1 MRMFRNSKIKVKV
14 FVMIGVIMSFI
25 ILLSFGSFYYT
36 YFIYDQQLYDKSSRL
51 LNLSLT
57 TVDAELQRLES
68 LSFNI
73 MSDDQIQQSLKE
85 LAGNPSDY
93 TAYTTRSVLGKR
105 IWSITSAMDRYVQ
118 SVHLIDPQG
127 KSNEYGEGLPTPVQ
141 KFNQLIHDAKLG
153 EGAIRWVNPEES
165 DPTLILVREIRSYE
179 PLTLKPLGFLIIR
192 INIKKLVEDY
202 AATVAE
208 NSDIIIMSE
217 QSMVY
222 PYQELSNQTGQAL
235 RILSSQNGYS
245 IGEINGE
252 ASFVSQILSPYT
264 GWSYY
269 NVVPYNQIFQT
280 IIWLKNLMI
289 VLFAAA
295 AIVMVIMGLAFARSL
310 TKPIG
315 ALINQMRDIQKGD
328 LGHVEQEFVQL
339 PSYEQMDEVGLL
351 HRTFRLMM
359 ARINTLITEN
369 YAKQLVIKETEFKAL
384 QAQINPH
391 FLYNTLDSINWL
403 AQKNKQDDISSMV
416 VSLGFLLRASISLQQ
431 STITI
436 GKEMEI
442 IEHYIRIQTYRFR
455 DRLDFQMDI
464 PDQYHAVLIPKLTL
478 QPLLENAI
486 KYGLEPVIG
495 ICRIRIYA
503 ETEEDLLILIV
514 EDSGPGLEEDYLLR
528 LVSRETVTKS
538 TGIGLSNI
546 QERMKMVFGEA
557 YGIQLES
564 QKGIGTKVKVLIPLQ
579 KGAQK

>member
-1 MRMFRNSKIKVKV
+1 
-14 FVMIGVIMSFI
+14 MSFI

-36 YFIYDQQLYDKSSRL
+36 YFIYDKQLYDKSSRL

-141 KFNQLIHDAKLG
+141 KFNQLIHEAKLG

-222 PYQELSNQTGQAL
+222 PYQELSDQTGQAL

-269 NVVPYNQIFQT
+269 NVVAYNQIFQT

-310 TKPIG
+310 TKPIE
-315 ALINQMRDIQKGD
+315 ALINQMKDIQKGD
-328 LGHVEQEFVQL
+328 LGHVEQEFVQIH
-339 PSYEQMDEVGLL
+339 PYEQMDEVGLL

-359 ARINTLITEN
+359 TRINTLITEN

-431 STITI
+431 NTITI

-442 IEHYIRIQTYRFR
+442 IDHYIRIQTYRFR

-528 LVSRETVTKS
+528 LVSGETVTKS

-579 KGAQK
+579 KGAQT

>member
-36 YFIYDQQLYDKSSRL
+36 YFIYDKQLYDKSSRL

-141 KFNQLIHDAKLG
+141 KFNQLIHEAKLG

-222 PYQELSNQTGQAL
+222 PYQELSDQTGQAL

-269 NVVPYNQIFQT
+269 NVVAYNQIFQT

-310 TKPIG
+310 TKPIE
-315 ALINQMRDIQKGD
+315 ALINQMKDIQKGD
-328 LGHVEQEFVQL
+328 LGHVEQEFVQIH
-339 PSYEQMDEVGLL
+339 PYEQMDEVGLL

-359 ARINTLITEN
+359 TRINTLITEN

-431 STITI
+431 NTITI

-442 IEHYIRIQTYRFR
+442 IDHYIRIQTYRFR

-514 EDSGPGLEEDYLLR
+514 EDSGPGLEENYLLR
-528 LVSRETVTKS
+528 LVSGETVTKS

-579 KGAQK
+579 KGAQT